1 MELSCAALLFDLD
14 GVLVDSLPVIQRHW
28 RRWAGQHSISFER
41 VIAVGHGRRSVE
53 IIRIVAPPL
62 DAEEERRTH
71 GCR

>member
-14 GVLVDSLPVIQRHW
+14 GVLVDSWTVIQRHW
-28 RRWAGQHSISFER
+28 RQWADHHGIPFER
-41 VIAVGHGRRSVE
+41 VMAVAHGRRSVE